1 MSAKLLFVVL
11 STNPES
17 EASIASIMSQANV
30 AAAMGFDVE
39 VIFSGQCDVLA
50 QKGHGDQSSMVYSQI
65 QAGHESG
72 VSYKVCPR
80 PEVDWKDNLLA
91 EINEVIGGAYIIS
104 EAMDADTTSF
114 TY

>member
-1 MSAKLLFVVL
+1 MSEKLLFVVL

-50 QKGHGDQSSMVYSQI
+50 QKGHGDKSSMINSLI
-65 QAGHESG
+65 KTGHESG

-80 PEVDWKDNLLA
+80 AEFDWQDDLLP
-91 EINEVIGGAYIIS
+91 
-104 EAMDADTTSF
+104 
-114 TY
+114 